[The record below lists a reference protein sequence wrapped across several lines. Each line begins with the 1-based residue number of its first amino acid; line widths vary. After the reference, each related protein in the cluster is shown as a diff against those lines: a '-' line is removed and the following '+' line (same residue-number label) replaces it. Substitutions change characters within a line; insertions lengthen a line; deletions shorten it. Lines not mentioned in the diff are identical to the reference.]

1 MTTRLFYKKVGSG
14 HRTKSFLI
22 SHEILSILVL
32 NVCSLVSYFS
42 ECRISNV
49 VANTEADMFLDIE
62 NIIKE

>member
-1 MTTRLFYKKVGSG
+1 MFLILHVFFYKKLGSG

-32 NVCSLVSYFS
+32 TVSYLVSYFS

-49 VANTEADMFLDIE
+49 VANTAADMFLDF
-62 NIIKE
+62 KTS